1 MGYKFA
7 LLAIFVP
14 LVLYFGC
21 RYTLVYSYQGIVKKK
36 IGDAVGWVAVLI
48 GVYALI
54 LAAGLVYMVGYL
66 AVWMLS

>member
-1 MGYKFA
+1 MGYKLA

-14 LVLYFGC
+14 LVLYYGG
-21 RYTLVYSYQGIVKKK
+21 RYTLVYAHQGIIKKK

-54 LAAGLVYMVGYL
+54 LACGLFYMVGYL
-66 AVWMLS
+66 AVWLLF